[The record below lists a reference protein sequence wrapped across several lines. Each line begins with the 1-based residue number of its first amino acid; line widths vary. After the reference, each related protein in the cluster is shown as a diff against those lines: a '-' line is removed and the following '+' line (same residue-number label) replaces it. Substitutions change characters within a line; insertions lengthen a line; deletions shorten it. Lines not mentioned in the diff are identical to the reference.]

1 MKPEMQDIHSCWP
14 LKFASE
20 PLKVEEG
27 NAFPACFPKAFMRK
41 IFKELLNSTFNCKFV
56 NLNDMIR
63 KTLVLLMLGC
73 SLSVHAQTN
82 FDNYDSSRGF
92 RHPGGLHTQA
102 DFNRIKQ
109 QLADGNAAV
118 TASYN
123 ILKNAAYALPNAGTN
138 PVETIVRGGGSG
150 ENYMHAARGAT
161 IAYQNALRWKIEGN
175 TACADHAV
183 EVLMRWANTTKYI
196 SGRME
201 PHRLQ
206 TVPAMDAGCVVSGN
220 SGFPAW
226 KKRHMGK
233 FGQMVAGTGTLLV
246 ELGAL
251 QCLGL
256 HQYRSALRRCVYL

>member
-123 ILKNAAYALPNAGTN
+123 ILKNAAYAQPNAGTN

-150 ENYMHAARGAT
+150 ENYMHAARGC
-161 IAYQNALRWKIEGN
+161 RP
-175 TACADHAV
+175 C
-183 EVLMRWANTTKYI
+183 
-196 SGRME
+196 
-201 PHRLQ
+201 
-206 TVPAMDAGCVVSGN
+206 C
-220 SGFPAW
+220 
-226 KKRHMGK
+226 
-233 FGQMVAGTGTLLV
+233 
-246 ELGAL
+246 
-251 QCLGL
+251 
-256 HQYRSALRRCVYL
+256 

>member
-123 ILKNAAYALPNAGTN
+123 ILKNAAYAQPNAGTN

-150 ENYMHAARGAT
+150 ENYMNAARGAT

-183 EVLMRWANTTKYI
+183 EVLMSWANTTKYI
-196 SGRME
+196 SGNSDQ
-201 PHRLQ
+201 RLAYGLYGYQ
-206 TVPAMDAGCVVSGN
+206 FAQAAELMRDYEGWSRTDFRQFQQWMLDVWYPGIVDFLRGRNGTWAN
-220 SGFPAW
+220 SGSW
-226 KKRHMGK
+226 W
-233 FGQMVAGTGTLLV
+233 
-246 ELGAL
+246 GAR
-251 QCLGL
+251 G
-256 HQYRSALRRCVYL
+256 H